1 MDGEAGSQVP
11 EESTEITKGAR
22 SIKATYA
29 DLVPHDWNSGDGS
42 WVWVSCY
49 HAMRIPREALAA
61 GQRKIEFPDAIAI
74 LYYGSPI
81 YIPKASI
88 EICGDHFLTNLGPGH
103 KRGSEGS
110 YLSLILRYQVD
121 IESDYEVRVREL
133 TLRSLITVTLGENVA
148 YQLLFE
154 NAVMLGSPKTS
165 HFSDTILNPET
176 LGTPN
181 ISEERLKLTSSIW
194 SSIEDMEEHAKN
206 RVKLSLRWNGKA
218 RGVEGLDEFISR
230 WVALEALGMSDRN
243 NIYPLEETLAK
254 AYGTNHLQAKEDF
267 GVGRLFGFR
276 SRILHHGLLPSIHA
290 RLLDYLQA
298 LYKDILWAKL
308 GLPCERAA
316 ETILQSEGF
325 DLKQLLR
332 EK

>member
-1 MDGEAGSQVP
+1 MVGKSESQVP
-11 EESTEITKGAR
+11 EEFTDVAKDTQY
-22 SIKATYA
+22 IKATYA
-29 DLVPHDWNSGDGS
+29 DIVPPEWNSGEES

-49 HAMRIPREALAA
+49 HSMRIPKEALEK

-81 YIPKASI
+81 YLPKATI

-103 KRGSEGS
+103 KQGAEGS
-110 YLSLILRYQVD
+110 YLNLILRYQVGT
-121 IESDYEVRVREL
+121 ESDYEVRVREL

-148 YQLLFE
+148 YRLLFE
-154 NAVMLGSPKTS
+154 NAVMLGLPKTS
-165 HFSDTILNPET
+165 HFSDTIRNPDT
-176 LGTPN
+176 LGTPD
-181 ISEERLKLTSSIW
+181 ISEERLKLTFSMW
-194 SSIEDMEEHAKN
+194 SSIESLEEHSRN

-218 RGVEGLDEFISR
+218 RGVEGLDPFISR

-243 NIYPLEETLAK
+243 NIYPLEETLAN
-254 AYGTNHLQAKEDF
+254 AYGITHQQAKEDF

-276 SRILHHGLLPSIHA
+276 SRILHHGLLPSIHT
-290 RLLDYLQA
+290 RLLDYLQE